1 ILSQCDESHP
11 RCHPCTKREIQCS
24 FQGLDNL
31 ERNKSTPHSIGS
43 DPAQTAAS
51 LEGVLGGGL
60 DRTLELQLFHHYSTV
75 TCITLAE
82 DEKDIQFLQVAIP
95 KLAFSHTFLLDSILA
110 MSALHLAHL
119 EDTSASKFWLQIA
132 LRYQNRTL
140 LGFNKSLLQI
150 TTLNCE
156 ALLMCSIFVL
166 MLTIS
171 LLGAPDEDYSDPVSE
186 IIRSRKL
193 LHGVVLILTQ
203 SLDTIRSG
211 VLAPWSTVSGLK
223 RLHAVI
229 TNTNLTNDERQNQHI
244 YIGACQSL
252 QKVVEA
258 FHRSGSIGRIL
269 VWPLYISTSFLSLL
283 EAKDP
288 IALLIFIH
296 YGVALDL
303 ISHRWVVQDSGK
315 RLVQALIPSLRCAA
329 VQAKQDWVQI
339 IEWARNTVGLVGG
352 PEDLGAVCEERIN

>member
-1 ILSQCDESHP
+1 MSES
-11 RCHPCTKREIQCS
+11 
-24 FQGLDNL
+24 
-31 ERNKSTPHSIGS
+31 
-43 DPAQTAAS
+43 
-51 LEGVLGGGL
+51 
-60 DRTLELQLFHHYSTV
+60 ELQ
-75 TCITLAE
+75 I
-82 DEKDIQFLQVAIP
+82 LQDTESDNVP
-95 KLAFSHTFLLDSILA
+95 EQ
-110 MSALHLAHL
+110 HLQP
-119 EDTSASKFWLQIA
+119 EEQEEASKLKQYPTLQ
-132 LRYQNRTL
+132 
-140 LGFNKSLLQI
+140 
-150 TTLNCE
+150 
-156 ALLMCSIFVL
+156 
-166 MLTIS
+166 
-171 LLGAPDEDYSDPVSE
+171 
-186 IIRSRKL
+186 
-193 LHGVVLILTQ
+193 
-203 SLDTIRSG
+203 
-211 VLAPWSTVSGLK
+211 STVSGLK